1 MTITGNVQIDLSK
14 VPKFEMDSLCRTI
27 NRAMEAFYEDPKN
40 VAEFEAW
47 LASYK
52 ARKGVA

>member
-1 MTITGNVQIDLSK
+1 MIATGTVTIELNK
-14 VPKFEMDSLCRTI
+14 VPRVEMDSLCRTI
-27 NRAMEAFYEDPKN
+27 NRAMEAFYENPAN

-47 LASYK
+47 LAAYK

>member
-1 MTITGNVQIDLSK
+1 MTVTGSVQIDLSK
-14 VPKFEMDSLCRTI
+14 VPKVEMDSLCRTI
-27 NRAMEAFYEDPKN
+27 NRAMEAFYEDPQN

-52 ARKGVA
+52 AGKGVA